1 MLKRKLKKIN
11 KLNYKM
17 ELLEK
22 EVNSLESQIAIKVAK
37 KLKISYH
44 FLMAE
49 QVPYSDML
57 SIAISF
63 YGVDYIEFKTIYV
76 DYENGKMKII
86 DFDKE

>member
-1 MLKRKLKKIN
+1 MLKRKLKKIS

-17 ELLEK
+17 ELLERK
-22 EVNSLESQIAIKVAK
+22 IDNLEYQIAIKVAK

-44 FLMAE
+44 YLMTE
-49 QVPYSDML
+49 QVLRFDML

-63 YGVDYIEFKTIYV
+63 YGVDDIEFKTIYV
-76 DYENGKMKII
+76 NYENGKMKII